1 MSSIKCPY
9 CSRTFS
15 SKSGYTQHV
24 SHCSLPQDD
33 SDGDESN
40 LITDVSNMSLDSE
53 EFIHDIEEVKKNN
66 YFAGL
71 LNFNINLG
79 GCRSEHDNF

>member
-9 CSRTFS
+9 CPRTFS

-24 SHCSLPQDD
+24 NQCVPPAD

-40 LITDVSNMSLDSE
+40 LLTDVSNMSLDSV
-53 EFIHDIEEVKKNN
+53 EFIRESWYWRGKKKT
-66 YFAGL
+66 
-71 LNFNINLG
+71 IK
-79 GCRSEHDNF
+79 